1 MQDDVS
7 DGVQWLIDNGIADP
21 DKVAIYGASYGGYAA
36 LAGLTFTP
44 DLYACGISYVGPSNL
59 FTLLDN
65 LPAYW
70 EPEKEMMYETI
81 GHPKQDSSLLCKV
94 SPVFHVSSITAP
106 LFIAQ
111 GANDVRVTKVES
123 EQMVEALRSKGV
135 DVVYMLKEDEGH
147 GFRLEENRLE
157 FYQALCGF
165 LETYMPASPPD
176 KP

>member
-1 MQDDVS
+1 MQSVAGVS
-7 DGVQWLIDNGIADP
+7 
-21 DKVAIYGASYGGYAA
+21 
-36 LAGLTFTP
+36 
-44 DLYACGISYVGPSNL
+44 CL
-59 FTLLDN
+59 FHN
-65 LPAYW
+65 C
-70 EPEKEMMYETI
+70 TI
-81 GHPKQDSSLLCKV
+81 VHC
-94 SPVFHVSSITAP
+94 A
-106 LFIAQ
+106 